1 VPTVSVPT
9 GWKTFTYGKA
19 KISVPP
25 SWTVVTHDG
34 CANSSAPG
42 VLALGAPS
50 SLANC
55 PMGANSIVVSS
66 LSQGDQQAISLC
78 PTIRV
83 NGLTVHVLPCSTS
96 NAPGIVQYLIPA
108 LGIEAVG
115 TGTNG
120 EPVSGTGTDSV
131 VGQVLH
137 TLR

>member
-1 VPTVSVPT
+1 M
-9 GWKTFTYGKA
+9 
-19 KISVPP
+19 
-25 SWTVVTHDG
+25 
-34 CANSSAPG
+34 
-42 VLALGAPS
+42 PS

-131 VGQVLH
+131 VGEKIPDASLGLGSPQAAIPTGRCPVPANGSSTAGAPPPTPDVHRQVDDEGH
-137 TLR
+137 A